1 MRAQRTSGHTLVEV
15 MVVVTVMAIF
25 LSAVGLIS
33 MRTSSA
39 FQEGSRAAAL
49 DAGLHRAVELIA
61 RELEDAGREMLD
73 PVPTLPLGSS
83 TLGFNAV
90 EDYTDTIVWGP
101 ARRIAWE
108 REPGEVDDGLDND
121 GDGLVDEGRVVWCE
135 LPDQP
140 DERRRVLV
148 SGVMELDQGE
158 LANMLDDDK
167 DGLIDERGLA
177 FVMEGDVLR
186 VQLSIQGVDEDG
198 HVRTRSAGT
207 SIYVQNG
214 D

>member
-1 MRAQRTSGHTLVEV
+1 MKPQSRSGHTLVEV
-15 MVVVTVMAIF
+15 IIAVTLMAIF
-25 LSAVGLIS
+25 LGAVGLIS
-33 MRTSSA
+33 MRTSDA

-49 DAGLHRAVELIA
+49 DTGLHRAVELIA
-61 RELEDAGREMLD
+61 RELEDAGSDQID
-73 PVPTLPLGSS
+73 PLPTAPLGTSS
-83 TLGFNAV
+83 LDFKAV
-90 EDYTDTIVWGP
+90 DSYVDGIVWGP

-108 REPGEVDDGLDND
+108 REPGELDDGLDND
-121 GDGLVDEGRVVWCE
+121 GDSLIDEGRVVWCE

-148 SGVMELDQGE
+148 GGVMELDSGE
-158 LANMLDDDK
+158 SANGADDDA

-177 FVMEGDVLR
+177 FVMEGNVLR